1 MKYDKYFLF
10 KFDFTS
16 YAVIIILT
24 YVHVPSI
31 KLCLSTQ
38 IQCTKNVNAK
48 KFPLNTH
55 QYCLVWVFIYFFFQG
70 DDTTFYIQNMNVLN
84 EKPSLSHRPHW
95 FLLSLLF
102 THVSMMYICLWYYR
116 INSTY
121 LSYTLFFNR
130 YFMSKEIH
138 KKESRLRLLQ
148 NNDLST
154 QMVSFVTEIKLLFHY
169 CIVLDI
175 LYCLLSR
182 IRF

>member
-55 QYCLVWVFIYFFFQG
+55 
-70 DDTTFYIQNMNVLN
+70 
-84 EKPSLSHRPHW
+84 
-95 FLLSLLF
+95 
-102 THVSMMYICLWYYR
+102 
-116 INSTY
+116 
-121 LSYTLFFNR
+121 
-130 YFMSKEIH
+130 
-138 KKESRLRLLQ
+138 
-148 NNDLST
+148 
-154 QMVSFVTEIKLLFHY
+154 
-169 CIVLDI
+169 
-175 LYCLLSR
+175 
-182 IRF
+182 